1 MEVKNPIRKRLNKG
15 FSLITIVCCIALV
28 LCDIAIFA
36 MSSQYEHAMSSYG
49 FSQGD
54 IGKAMVTF
62 SEARSSLR
70 AVISYKSTTEI
81 NSEKKEY
88 QTKKQLLIPIL
99 VRWKKAW

>member
-62 SEARSSLR
+62 SEASLM
-70 AVISYKSTTEI
+70 II
-81 NSEKKEY
+81 G
-88 QTKKQLLIPIL
+88 I
-99 VRWKKAW
+99 